1 MSICLVTRNFLYKY
15 FTMKTLRD
23 YIKLVESIYEESE
36 EDTSAETT
44 EVLEDSDDTTNAA
57 EKVAKLSKEIKKK
70 Y

>member
-1 MSICLVTRNFLYKY
+1 
-15 FTMKTLRD
+15 MKTLRD

-36 EDTSAETT
+36 EDSSADTT
-44 EVLEDSDDTTNAA
+44 EVLEDSDDTTTTAA